1 MKALISF
8 SLKRRLNNPV
18 SWMLYAFSFA
28 LFGTILFIDIILVSF
43 APALVLPRS
52 IHMNSAMF
60 DMIGEY
66 LSSHFVYENDP
77 LNADILIQVKEDEY
91 FVVGNLSAEEG
102 QIVDHLIHGYHRIS
116 MMEGM
121 PDSMVTLIDQVM
133 IADIVWENV
142 AEPST
147 NHSGFIVVT
156 SIYFMLLSFST
167 AVANEVVNEK
177 TSNVI
182 EVILTSVSHKEHYY
196 SKLLIGWFTMVSQLL
211 IHGFG
216 FVFWLMV
223 RIAYDNGA
231 GLLSALYRWQW
242 LSFPYDSIEA
252 WISSLNV
259 SWNQIGI
266 IILCAVFLML
276 GILLVQLLMVLV
288 SVHINSIEEAA
299 AIQGPFYLV
308 MLIVYYLAVFIN
320 SSDQLSH
327 GWGYIFSYTPILSM
341 LFMPSRLLLTNVMHS
356 ELLLALGIALLTLII
371 CLVFGQEHYRN
382 NLLKGSVKSAFV
394 KKEI

>member
-43 APALVLPRS
+43 APKLVLPRS

-66 LSSHFVYENDP
+66 LPSSFVYENDP

-102 QIVDHLIHGYHRIS
+102 QIIDHLIHGYHRIS
-116 MMEGM
+116 MMEDM
-121 PDSMVTLIDQVM
+121 PDSIVTLIDQVM
-133 IADIVWENV
+133 IANIVWENV
-142 AEPST
+142 VESST
-147 NHSGFIVVT
+147 NHSGFVVVT

-182 EVILTSVSHKEHYY
+182 EVILTSVSHREHYY
-196 SKLLIGWFTMVSQLL
+196 SKLLIGWFTMVSQLF
-211 IHGFG
+211 IHGSVFL
-216 FVFWLMV
+216 FWLMV
-223 RIAYDNGA
+223 RIAFDDGA

-242 LSFPYDSIEA
+242 LRVPYNSIDE

-259 SWNQIGI
+259 SWSQLGTIF
-266 IILCAVFLML
+266 LCAVFLML

-299 AIQGPFYLV
+299 AIQGPFYLG
-308 MLIVYYLAVFIN
+308 MLIIYYLAIFIN
-320 SSDQLSH
+320 SSDQLSR

-341 LFMPSRLLLTNVMHS
+341 LFMPSRLLLTKVMHS
-356 ELLLALGIALLTLII
+356 ELILALGIALLTLMI
-371 CLVFGQEHYRN
+371 CLIFGQEHYRN
-382 NLLKGSVKSAFV
+382 NLLKGSVKSVFV
-394 KKEI
+394 KNEI